1 MTKKEISEFYQKNE
15 KQIKKWK
22 SIFGKQKED
31 SNWRSLIDLRKR
43 LIAESY
49 IEIHIPF
56 NRNEVIAELC
66 ESHYWDDDCEEESF
80 GKFSFKRGLEK
91 KDLDIATS
99 LLYKFVL
106 LGGVL
111 GELKKF

>member
-1 MTKKEISEFYQKNE
+1 MTKKEISEFYKKNE

-22 SIFGKQKED
+22 GIFDKQKED
-31 SNWRSLIDLRKR
+31 SNWRSWTDPLTKNTK
-43 LIAESY
+43 SY

-91 KDLDIATS
+91 KDLDIVTS
-99 LLYKFVL
+99 LLFEFVL

>member
-1 MTKKEISEFYQKNE
+1 MTKKEISEFYKKNE

-22 SIFGKQKED
+22 SIFDKQKED
-31 SNWRSLIDLRKR
+31 SNWRSWTDPLTKNTN
-43 LIAESY
+43 SY

-99 LLYKFVL
+99 LLFKFVL